1 MLRTGEWLSIS
12 ILGLVVLFIFVSFS
26 FFNFLIGPNSTGPR
40 TTVEPSSAFI
50 QIIFISIAPAI
61 ALSFFV
67 NALSEGSK
75 LSYLLIIA
83 AGISLIIGMIYISQ
97 LMPLVDDIEL
107 PEWITYTPIVFTIFG
122 GIMISIGLISYRKN
136 KKRISTNYHGQ
147 M

>member
-1 MLRTGEWLSIS
+1 MLKTGEWLSIS
-12 ILGLVVLFIFVSFS
+12 ILGLVILFIFVSFS

-50 QIIFISIAPAI
+50 QIIFISIAPAV

-75 LSYLLIIA
+75 LSYLLIIVS
-83 AGISLIIGMIYISQ
+83 GLTLILGMIFISQ

-107 PEWITYTPIVFTIFG
+107 PAWILYAPILFTVFG
-122 GIMISIGLISYRKN
+122 GMMISIGLLSYRKN
-136 KKRISTNYHGQ
+136 RNKISNNYGDQ
-147 M
+147 L